1 MKSKKILTYAII
13 LMLTLA
19 VFATPVF
26 AATLS
31 LGGSSSVTAGSTI
44 SISIV
49 VGSSYGAEGTIKY
62 DTSKLTYVSYS
73 AGSGWNATYAS
84 GTKRFTAVRNDG
96 GSAAGTI
103 LTLKFRAN
111 SSASGTTK
119 VEATNVIVD
128 PAGTTYAS
136 KTITINKPATPV
148 ILSSDATLKSLS
160 IAEGSISPAFT
171 PATTSYTL
179 SVPYET
185 EKLTINAQKNNTK
198 ATVSIP
204 SYTLSPGDAV
214 PVKIVVTAE
223 NGDVKIYTVQTTR
236 ELPGDY
242 VPSNDARLS
251 KLVPSYGALSPA
263 FNSDITHYAIDV
275 PYECTTMTFTGE
287 TTFQRASYNVLGN
300 ESLKAGSINTFYVV
314 VMAEDGKTARIYT
327 VTVRRSAAYS
337 IYLQED
343 FVNEIVSQISEQTEP
358 VLLDLSYAP
367 VQVVATPILAA
378 LQDNPDRQLVVKC
391 IGARFTIKGSDLTE
405 KLQDG
410 FYDFTV
416 NPASRFEEEMM
427 AKGADGQSMVFAT
440 HHSGPWPGNVEYAI
454 ETNFLTGT
462 EVNIYRYDSDKN
474 QYITVAEKVMVNG
487 GTVVFKDNQGGDYLI
502 TTAKVGDAVSS
513 GNNIKQPTANQ
524 DDNLFYLIVM
534 GLTLFPLGVITGVIG
549 GKALRKHRK
558 NKAMKQH
565 VN

>member
-1 MKSKKILTYAII
+1 MKRKKILIHAII
-13 LMLTLA
+13 LIMTLA

-26 AATLS
+26 AATLT

-62 DTSKLTYVSYS
+62 DTGKLTYLSYS

-84 GTKRFTAVRNDG
+84 STKRFTAVRNDG

-119 VEATNVIVD
+119 IEATNVIVD
-128 PAGTTYAS
+128 PAGTTYAG
-136 KTITINKPATPV
+136 KTITINKPTAPV
-148 ILSSDATLKSLS
+148 VLSSDATLKSLS
-160 IAEGSISPAFT
+160 VSEGSISPAFA
-171 PATTSYTL
+171 PATTSYKL

-198 ATVSIP
+198 ASVSIP
-204 SYTLSPGDAV
+204 SYTLSPGDTV
-214 PVKIVVTAE
+214 PVRIVVTAE
-223 NGDVKIYTVQTTR
+223 NGDVKTYIVQTTR

-287 TTFQRASYNVLGN
+287 TAFQRASYNVLGS
-300 ESLKAGSINTFYVV
+300 ESLKTGPENTFYVV
-314 VMAEDGKTARIYT
+314 VMAEDGKTAQIYT

-337 IYLQED
+337 IYLQD
-343 FVNEIVSQISEQTEP
+343 DYVNDIVSQITEQTAP
-358 VLLDLSYAP
+358 VLMDLSYAP
-367 VQVVATPILAA
+367 VQVVATPILTA
-378 LQDNPDRQLVVKC
+378 LKDNPDRQLVIKC

-416 NPASRFEEEMM
+416 NPTSRFEEEMM
-427 AKGADGQSMVFAT
+427 AKGSEGQSMVFST
-440 HHSGPWPGNVEYAI
+440 HHSGPWPGTVEYAI
-454 ETNFLTGT
+454 ETEFLTGT
-462 EVNIYRYDSDKN
+462 EVNIYRFDPDKT
-474 QYITVAEKVMVNG
+474 QYTVVAESVMVNG
-487 GTVVFKDNQGGDYLI
+487 GTVAFKDNQGGDYLI
-502 TTAKVGDAVSS
+502 TTAKLGDAVSS
-513 GNNIKQPTANQ
+513 EDNIKQPTVNQ
-524 DDNLFYLIVM
+524 SDNLFYLIVM
-534 GLTLFPLGVITGVIG
+534 GLTLFPLGVITGIIG
-549 GKALRKHRK
+549 GKAFRKHRK

-565 VN
+565 VG